1 MIAEILSLSAPCLGS
16 QESALAGVLKRELA
30 LFGVQLNHLTE
41 CGQNQGALQNALT
54 EAIERSDMILAVG
67 GIDPEQIHLV
77 RRVGSAHPSSHAYF
91 RSYPAG
97 MPAPGDPL

>member
-54 EAIERSDMILAVG
+54 EAT
-67 GIDPEQIHLV
+67 
-77 RRVGSAHPSSHAYF
+77 
-91 RSYPAG
+91 
-97 MPAPGDPL
+97 